1 MPNPN
6 KWLLAK
12 RDEFVTDIVR
22 NFCIVHQQLCREFE
36 KYDQTE
42 SVDFEFMSEL
52 LGNEMNQG
60 RLWRL
65 KDTAHLLFRFFP
77 DPPLSGQFLDWSIG
91 YIFHESMK
99 LKEDAYQL
107 QNYVPWFQ
115 SVQEDGSY
123 RPTERHTGHRLFQLV
138 SQTQESI
145 RREVRRIR
153 FILSECLGIF
163 TRYLSLHSENA
174 LLARFIYDSNQLVRE
189 VFGRQYEELLRSM
202 FGQEQE
208 RLYLLAA
215 QSLRQGGWA
224 GKASQAVEEAY
235 GMNPDNARVA
245 SEKKAIDNLLKNA

>member
-6 KWLLAK
+6 KWLLNK
-12 RDEFVTDIVR
+12 TDEFVADIVR
-22 NFCIVHQQLCREFE
+22 NFCIIHQQLSREFE
-36 KYDQTE
+36 QYDQTG
-42 SVDFEFMSEL
+42 SVDFAFMSEL
-52 LGNEMNQG
+52 LGSEMNQG

-77 DPPLSGQFLDWSIG
+77 DAPLSGQFLDWSIG

-115 SVQEDGSY
+115 NVQKDDSY
-123 RPTERHTGHRLFQLV
+123 RPTERRIGHKLFQLV

-163 TRYLSLHSENA
+163 TRYLSLHSENP
-174 LLARFIYDSNQLVRE
+174 LLARFLFDHNQLVRE
-189 VFGRQYEELLRSM
+189 VFGHRYDELLQAM
-202 FGQEQE
+202 FGREQE

-215 QSLRQGGWA
+215 RSLRQGGWA
-224 GKASQAVEEAY
+224 RKASLALQEASRL
-235 GMNPDNARVA
+235 NPDHPHVA
-245 SEKKAIDNLLKNA
+245 KEKKAIDQLLKNE